1 MISNAQE
8 SVHQLDGKE
17 KRVAIVFRSPLT
29 DDEAASGDSTAG
41 LCIGEHI
48 LVMGYD
54 GGRAL
59 STYLGRTDDLNLL
72 TRKGIPA
79 TVEQTHQ
86 HLNPHANFCDICSLG
101 LPVAQTLLNL
111 IIELHDAYTRLS
123 GQDYLTTT
131 VPVGARGDFRFYLYV
146 KYAKSSDGTIFLTA
160 SQVASSWD
168 IETCHKVLKYAG
180 KDDRY
185 LARALSRAW
194 SDLKTSLNVEDDS
207 RAKYGKWRY
216 WMVPSTRL
224 PECYVARESD
234 KAAKIAFYPYNILRE
249 LGFPAL
255 SEYEN
260 C

>member
-1 MISNAQE
+1 MISNAKE
-8 SVHQLDGKE
+8 SVHQQDGKE

-29 DDEAASGDSTAG
+29 DDEAASGDCTAG

-86 HLNPHANFCDICSLG
+86 HLNPHAKFCDICSLG
-101 LPVAQTLLNL
+101 LPVDQTLLDL
-111 IIELHDAYTRLS
+111 IIELHEAYTRLS
-123 GQDYLTTT
+123 VQDYLTTT
-131 VPVGARGDFRFYLYV
+131 VPVGAHGNYRLYLYA
-146 KYAKSSDGTIFLTA
+146 KYAKSSDGTFYLTA
-160 SQVASSWD
+160 SQVASFWD
-168 IETCHKVLKYAG
+168 MDMCHRVLKYSG

-185 LARALSRAW
+185 MARALSRAW
-194 SDLKTSLNVEDDS
+194 ADLKKSLNAEDDS
-207 RAKYGKWRY
+207 RADYKKWRY
-216 WMVPSTRL
+216 WLVPSTRL
-224 PECYVARESD
+224 PECYLAQESA

-255 SEYEN
+255 SEFEN